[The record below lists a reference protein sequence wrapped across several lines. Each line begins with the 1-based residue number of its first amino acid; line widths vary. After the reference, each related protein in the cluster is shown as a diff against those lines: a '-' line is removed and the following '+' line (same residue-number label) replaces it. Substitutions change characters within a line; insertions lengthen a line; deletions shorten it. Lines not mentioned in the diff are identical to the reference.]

1 VEVDAMSG
9 DSVLVCGATG
19 FVGSQIVLGLAGA
32 AAQTRALVRPTADA
46 SALDN
51 QAIGV
56 VRGDFRDPASLE
68 AAVEGVKTIVSTVG
82 VITRQLQG
90 ERTLRFDDVEVK
102 GYAALIAAAERAGV
116 ERFVFIST
124 GDAMLATRTPFADA
138 KRATE
143 ARLAAS
149 PIREVIIRPE
159 MNQELWFSPALGFD
173 IEHDTIRILGR
184 GRTRINYVAE
194 TDVAAAA
201 IALALVPDPPRLVH
215 LAGPDGV
222 SRVEAADMLSAA
234 VGRPMK
240 RRHLPHLALQL
251 GSRLLTRPN
260 PALASVMG
268 MGLAMDSA
276 DSSVGPEGFA
286 ALGITPRSVRSYLQ
300 QSAEAS
306 RGAEIT
312 TAPATQA

>member
-1 VEVDAMSG
+1 MSG

-19 FVGSQIVLGLAGA
+19 LVGSKIVPGLAGA
-32 AAQTRALVRPTADA
+32 VAGTRALVRPTTDA
-46 SALDN
+46 SALEH
-51 QAIGV
+51 QGIGV
-56 VRGDFRDPASLE
+56 VRGDFRDPASLQG
-68 AAVEGVKTIVSTVG
+68 AVDGVNTIISTVQ
-82 VITRQLQG
+82 VIIRQLQG
-90 ERTLRFDDVEVK
+90 ERALRFDVEVE
-102 GYAALIAAAERAGV
+102 GYSALIAAAERAGV
-116 ERFVFIST
+116 ERFVYIST

-194 TDVAAAA
+194 ADVAAAA
-201 IALALVPDPPRLVH
+201 VALALVPDPPRVVH

-300 QSAEAS
+300 QGAEAS
-306 RGAEIT
+306 RGAAFT
-312 TAPATQA
+312 TAPATQV